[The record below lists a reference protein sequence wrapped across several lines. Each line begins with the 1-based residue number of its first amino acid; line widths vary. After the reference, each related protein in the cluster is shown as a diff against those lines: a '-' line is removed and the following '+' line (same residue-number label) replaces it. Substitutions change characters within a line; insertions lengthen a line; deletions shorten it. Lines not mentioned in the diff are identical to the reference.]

1 MSLICTNCNK
11 TFKTKQT
18 LKQHE
23 NKQKK
28 CNKTII
34 QPVQILVQEQIQE
47 QIQKQQEQIQKQQE
61 LRQERKKKEIILR
74 NLEEQILLQ
83 EQNNHKKIFKIIF
96 HHGTNDEKI
105 IQLELHHALAEEIQN
120 IIENKNETNEEISEA
135 KINKLIS
142 IAILMK
148 NIKLTE
154 IKI

>member
-34 QPVQILVQEQIQE
+34 QPVQQQIQE

-96 HHGTNDEKI
+96 HQGTNDEKI